1 MFFKPVIQVLLTH
14 ENFKWRDIARSIHRA
29 PSYRNKRNFRK
40 WFFGL
45 NITQLRNVMK
55 RQDFNWNNL
64 EEIAIQLKTDLAD
77 QSTVKRIPIDVW
89 IEWFIKDIGMEE
101 IAKILGYKNVE
112 SFRSAWIKQ
121 GRVSIF
127 QKKFGSNYSLAVKKY
142 RKKRTIE
149 LLTDEEFLDSLLES
163 KLYWIYVNEF
173 RFMRW
178 ENLAVNRPSQGLRNC
193 KQFFNT
199 LFKEEGLA
207 ANDFEKLTAFNYM
220 EDQKIYDAVTRI
232 SNS

>member
-1 MFFKPVIQVLLTH
+1 
-14 ENFKWRDIARSIHRA
+14 
-29 PSYRNKRNFRK
+29 
-40 WFFGL
+40 
-45 NITQLRNVMK
+45 MK
-55 RQDFNWNNL
+55 REDFNWNNL
-64 EEIAIQLKTDLAD
+64 EEIAIQLKTDLAN
-77 QSTVKRIPIDVW
+77 QSTVKRTPIDVW

-127 QKKFGSNYSLAVKKY
+127 QKKFGSSYSLAVKKY

-149 LLTDEEFLDSLLES
+149 LLTDEEFLDNLLES

-173 RFMRW
+173 GFMRW
-178 ENLAVNRPSQGLRNC
+178 ENLAVNKPSQGLRNC
-193 KQFFNT
+193 KHFFNT
-199 LFKEEGLA
+199 LFKKEGLTT
-207 ANDFEKLTAFNYM
+207 NDLENLTAFNYM
-220 EDQKIYDAVTRI
+220 DQKIYDAVIRI